1 MSGSSEFPKKLNFII
16 SVNVS
21 VNSRLDAWQG
31 LIPPSPHPR
40 LMRKISLN

>member
-31 LIPPSPHPR
+31 LIPPLTPPQTYEED
-40 LMRKISLN
+40 LP